1 MADRIPQQPTP
12 SDESKKDTVRINLPP
27 GVGKGTAP
35 GSPPTVKLRP
45 AGAPVSPAE
54 EAKQE
59 TAVMG
64 RPVAAPQSKS
74 DTSRVAVPAAK
85 PSVPETPRPTVKLRR
100 EEPVPAA
107 PSVAVV
113 PVAAAAPVVAPVAA
127 PSGLDTGLALAAM
140 AVSVLVLAYLA
151 LVALG

>member
-1 MADRIPQQPTP
+1 MADQIPQQPSP

-27 GVGKGTAP
+27 GIGKPAAA

-45 AGAPVSPAE
+45 AGAPVSAAE

-64 RPVAAPQSKS
+64 RPMAAPQQKS
-74 DTSRVAVPAAK
+74 DTSRVTVPAAK

-100 EEPVPAA
+100 EEPVPTAPTAA
-107 PSVAVV
+107 P
-113 PVAAAAPVVAPVAA
+113 AAAAVPVVTPVAA
-127 PSGLDTGLALAAM
+127 PSGADTGLAVAAM
-140 AVSVLVLAYLA
+140 VVSVIVLAYLA
-151 LVALG
+151 VVAFG